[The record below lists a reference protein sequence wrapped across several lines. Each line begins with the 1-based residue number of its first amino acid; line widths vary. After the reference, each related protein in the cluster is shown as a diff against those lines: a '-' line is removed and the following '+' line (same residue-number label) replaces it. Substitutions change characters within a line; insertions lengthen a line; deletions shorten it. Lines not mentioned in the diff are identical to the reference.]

1 MTILVCFLR
10 RSRLAKSVRFFICCC
25 LSRWKNF
32 DAKAQR
38 RKELRGKSR
47 LLVYNFLIDLYFSGL
62 LSLEGI
68 ELSLYDD
75 RIPTRRTVV

>member
-10 RSRLAKSVRFFICCC
+10 RSRLAKSVRFFIRCR

-38 RKELRGKSR
+38 RKELRGKS
-47 LLVYNFLIDLYFSGL
+47 LDTGVQFPD
-62 LSLEGI
+62 
-68 ELSLYDD
+68 
-75 RIPTRRTVV
+75 